1 MLWTKDHYLIYCDN
15 KIQQFWVK
23 IYFRENDKLR
33 FENLF
38 NLQKKIKDKPDYFL
52 VNQEF
57 IKFKFQ
63 DD

>member
-15 KIQQFWVK
+15 KNEQFWVK